1 MQTDRE
7 NTDAPGQV
15 WEHKKTGHMYTVVEP
30 GIVMNATNAQDGQLM
45 VVYRRTDGSDA
56 QVYVR
61 EQEGSIEFR
70 LANADHPEIWER
82 HGWIDMDIIKRGAKI
97 FKEER
102 KGKADPTAIYDL
114 ETAWFLIKESKK
126 K

>member
-1 MQTDRE
+1 MQDKNGIFYYPYPE
-7 NTDAPGQV
+7 N
-15 WEHKKTGHMYTVVEP
+15 KRIRM
-30 GIVMNATNAQDGQLM
+30 
-45 VVYRRTDGSDA
+45 
-56 QVYVR
+56 YVR